1 MLLQVHGMEILNLI
15 LGCQLRD
22 LFLGGT
28 KTIGKREARGGIR
41 TKDLRLSKVQTSITN
56 NVKRL
61 TSVLFLWKDEA

>member
-41 TKDLRLSKVQTSITN
+41 TKGPSVVQSPN
-56 NVKRL
+56 L
-61 TSVLFLWKDEA
+61 YH